1 MPFCPKCHELMEK
14 HPVDSGDV
22 IFQCSCSRVVGGP
35 DDTLMDSE
43 YPDTSGSI
51 ANHAVFIENSA
62 HDPAANIVMKDCP
75 QCGLNFVAIIQ
86 VGVNDVTMY
95 TCTCGMKMTH
105 LEYIAAVTP

>member
-1 MPFCPKCHELMEK
+1 MEK
-14 HPVDSGDV
+14 FPHENGTV
-22 IFQCSCSRVVGGP
+22 IFQCSCDRVEGGP

-75 QCGLNFVAIIQ
+75 DCGINFLTIIQ
-86 VGVNDVTMY
+86 VGANDVTMY
-95 TCTCGMKMTH
+95 TCTCGMRKTH
-105 LEYIAAVTP
+105 LEYSATK

>member
-1 MPFCPKCHELMEK
+1 MEK
-14 HPVDSGDV
+14 FPHENGTV
-22 IFQCSCSRVVGGP
+22 IFQCSCDRVEGGP

-75 QCGLNFVAIIQ
+75 DCGINFLTIIQ
-86 VGVNDVTMY
+86 VGANDVTMY
-95 TCTCGMKMTH
+95 TCTCGMRKTH
-105 LEYIAAVTP
+105 LEYSAAK